1 MPQLVGP
8 ERADGGKDAH
18 DVLSHAVAQRLVTG
32 SALGGVEVGAR
43 GVDEFH
49 DGRDRGVELTA
60 VVVLGAL
67 GDGAM
72 ALAIELHRGLVER
85 GLVEGHVGVAGLDEL
100 PHDTPG
106 ALDKAVGALDGLGI
120 PVEVLLGRG
129 DKQDRQ
135 THGVGAVGLDNRAR
149 GHDVALG
156 LGHGVAVLV
165 LDHALAQQVGEG
177 LVHAQQAQ
185 VAQRLGKEAAVEQVQ
200 NGVLDAADVVIDGH
214 PTVGSLAGEGQLGVV
229 RIGIAQVIP
238 AGASEGVHGI
248 GLALGRATADRAGG
262 LVELLALGKGLTG
275 AQVQVLGQRHRQ
287 LVLGHRHDAAV
298 LAVDSRDGVAPITLT
313 GNEPV
318 AQTELDLATTAAHGL
333 EVGNDSSLALGVLAA
348 AHAGVLAGLDERA
361 LGSVGAIPV
370 DGLGMEGIDGLAA
383 GLDGSAVVIV
393 QDDRHDGQVVLA
405 GKLKVTLVAAGNGHD
420 GAGAVV
426 GHDVIGNPHGDLLA
440 VDGIHHVAARKG
452 AVLLEGALG
461 TLDGR
466 NMLGVLDD
474 LHDRFLVLRA
484 LDELVQ
490 TGVLGSKDK
499 EGHAKERIGA
509 GGEDG
514 DLALVA
520 LDRLAILVAQG
531 KVDLGALGAAD
542 PVGLHL
548 LNALGPAG
556 ELLQVVEQLLRVLGN
571 LEVPLLQVALLGLG
585 ATAPALALGHL
596 LVGKNGLAGGA
607 PVDRVLLAVDQALF
621 PHLLKD
627 PLAPAVVVGAAGL
640 DHAIQ
645 IVGEAHTL
653 HRGKRLVHVL
663 IRPGGSLRVV
673 LDGGVLGGQA
683 KGVEA
688 DGMQH
693 VVAAHAGLTGHG
705 IADGVVARVAHVQVA
720 RRIREHLEHVL
731 LGLARV
737 GVDGKEVGV
746 LPGLHPPG
754 LNGLRVVGRDLVLM
768 ICAIAHISSFNL
780 SWGRSA
786 WLCSLLRTVLRKTK
800 STLSALL
807 CVRNL

>member
-1 MPQLVGP
+1 M
-8 ERADGGKDAH
+8 
-18 DVLSHAVAQRLVTG
+18 T
-32 SALGGVEVGAR
+32 
-43 GVDEFH
+43 
-49 DGRDRGVELTA
+49 
-60 VVVLGAL
+60 
-67 GDGAM
+67 
-72 ALAIELHRGLVER
+72 LAIELHRNLVER
-85 GLVEGHVGVAGLDEL
+85 GFIESHVGVAGLDEL
-100 PHDTPG
+100 PNDTPS
-106 ALDKAVGALDGLGI
+106 ALDEAVGALNGLGI

-135 THGVGAVGLDNRAR
+135 THGVGAVGLDDRAR
-149 GHDVALG
+149 GHDIALG

-177 LVHAQQAQ
+177 LVHAQQAK
-185 VAQRLGKEAAVEQVQ
+185 VAQGLGKEAAVEQVQ
-200 NGVLDAADVVIDGH
+200 NSVLDAADVVIDGH
-214 PTVGSLAGEGQLGVV
+214 PTVCRLAGEGQLGVV
-229 RIGIAQVIP
+229 RVGIAQVIP
-238 AGASEGVHGI
+238 AGAGEGVHGI

-262 LVELLALGKGLTG
+262 LVELLALGEGLAG

-287 LVLGHRHDAAV
+287 LILGHGHDTAV
-298 LAVDSRDGVAPITLT
+298 LAVDGRDGVAPIALAAD
-313 GNEPV
+313 EPV

-333 EVGNDSSLALGVLAA
+333 EVGHDRSLALGVLAA
-348 AHAGVLAGLDERA
+348 AHASVLAGLYERT
-361 LGSVGAIPV
+361 LGSVSAIPV
-370 DGLGMEGIDGLAA
+370 DGLGMEGINGLAA
-383 GLDGSAVVIV
+383 GLDGSAIVIV
-393 QDDRHDGQVVLA
+393 QDDRHDRQVVLT
-405 GKLKVTLVAAGNGHD
+405 GKLKVALVAAGNGHD

-426 GHDVIGNPHGDLLA
+426 GNDIIGNPHGDLLA
-440 VDGIHHVAARKG
+440 VDGVYHIAAREG
-452 AVLLEGALG
+452 TVLLEGALG

-466 NMLGVLDD
+466 DVLGVLDD
-474 LHDRFLVLRA
+474 LGDGLLVLRA

-490 TGVLGSKDK
+490 AGVLGSQDK
-499 EGHAKERIGA
+499 EGNAKKGIGTR
-509 GGEDG
+509 GKDG

-531 KVDLGALGAAD
+531 KVDLGALGATD

-548 LNALGPAG
+548 LDALGPAG

-571 LEVPLLQVALLGLG
+571 LVVPLLKVALLGLG
-585 ATAPALALGHL
+585 AAAPALALGDL
-596 LVGKNGLAGGA
+596 LVGQNGLAGGA
-607 PVDRVLLAVDQALF
+607 PVDRVLFTVDQALF

-645 IVGEAHTL
+645 IVGEAHAL
-653 HRGKRLVHVL
+653 HRGERLVHVL

-673 LDGGVLGGQA
+673 LDSGVLGRKA
-683 KGVEA
+683 KGIKA
-688 DGMQH
+688 DGVQH
-693 VVAAHAGLTGHG
+693 IVAAHAGLTGHG

-731 LGLARV
+731 LGLAVV

-754 LNGLRVVGRDLVLM
+754 LNGLRVVGRNLVLM

-786 WLCSLLRTVLRKTK
+786 
-800 STLSALL
+800 
-807 CVRNL
+807 

>member
-8 ERADGGKDAH
+8 ERADGGEDAH
-18 DVLSHAVAQRLVTG
+18 DILGHAVAQRLVAGGTLG
-32 SALGGVEVGAR
+32 SVEVGAR
-43 GVDEFH
+43 RVDELH
-49 DGRDRGVELTA
+49 DGRDRGVELA
-60 VVVLGAL
+60 AIEVLGAL
-67 GDGAM
+67 GDSAVT
-72 ALAIELHRGLVER
+72 LAVELHRGLVER
-85 GLVEGHVGVAGLDEL
+85 GLVEGHVGVTRLDEL

-106 ALDKAVGALDGLGI
+106 AFNEAVGALNGLGI

-135 THGVGAVGLDNRAR
+135 THGVGAVGLDDRAR

-177 LVHAQQAQ
+177 LVNAQQAQ
-185 VAQRLGKEAAVEQVQ
+185 VAQCLGKEATVEQVQ

-214 PTVGSLAGEGQLGVV
+214 PAIGGLAGEGQLGVV

-238 AGASEGVHGI
+238 AGAGKGVHGI
-248 GLALGRATADRAGG
+248 GLALGWATANRAGG
-262 LVELLALGKGLTG
+262 LVELLALGEGLAG

-287 LVLGHRHDAAV
+287 LILGHGHDAAV
-298 LAVDSRDGVAPITLT
+298 LAVNGRDGVAPITLAAD
-313 GNEPV
+313 EPV
-318 AQTELDLATTAAHGL
+318 AQTELDLATAAAHGL
-333 EVGNDSSLALGVLAA
+333 EVGHDGSLALGVLAA
-348 AHAGVLAGLDERA
+348 AHAGVLAGLDECA
-361 LGSVGAIPV
+361 LSSVGAIPV
-370 DGLGMEGIDGLAA
+370 DGLGMEGIDGLTA

-393 QDDRHDGQVVLA
+393 QDDRHDGQVVLT
-405 GKLKVTLVAAGNGHD
+405 GKLKVALVAAGNGHD

-426 GHDVIGNPHGDLLA
+426 GNDIIGNPHGDLLA
-440 VDGIHHVAARKG
+440 VDGVHHVATGKG
-452 AVLLEGALG
+452 TVLLEGALG
-461 TLDGR
+461 TLHGR
-466 NMLGVLDD
+466 DMLGVLDD
-474 LHDRFLVLRA
+474 LGDGLLVLRA

-490 TGVLGSKDK
+490 ARVLGSQDK
-499 EGHAKERIGA
+499 EGDTEERVGTR
-509 GGEDG
+509 GEDG
-514 DLALVA
+514 DLTLVA
-520 LDRLAILVAQG
+520 LDGLAILVAQG
-531 KVDLGALGAAD
+531 KVDLGALGATD

-548 LNALGPAG
+548 LDALGPAG

-571 LEVPLLQVALLGLG
+571 LVVPLLKVALLGLG
-585 ATAPALALGHL
+585 AAAPALALGNL
-596 LVGKNGLAGGA
+596 LVGQNGLTSGA
-607 PVDRVLLAVDQALF
+607 PVDRVLLAIDQALF

-627 PLAPAVVVGAAGL
+627 PLAPAVIIGAAGL

-645 IVGEAHTL
+645 IVGEAHAL
-653 HRGKRLVHVL
+653 HRGERLVHVL

-683 KGVEA
+683 KGVKA

-705 IADGVVARVAHVQVA
+705 IADGIVARVAHVQVT

-731 LGLARV
+731 FGLAVV

-746 LPGLHPPG
+746 LPGLHPLG

-786 WLCSLLRTVLRKTK
+786 RLCSLLRTVLLAR
-800 STLSALL
+800 
-807 CVRNL
+807 RPH

>member
-18 DVLSHAVAQRLVTG
+18 DILSHAVAQRLVAGGT
-32 SALGGVEVGAR
+32 LGGVEVGAR
-43 GVDEFH
+43 RVDELH
-49 DGRDRGVELTA
+49 DGRDRGVELA
-60 VVVLGAL
+60 AIEVLGAL
-67 GDGAM
+67 GDGAVT
-72 ALAIELHRGLVER
+72 LAIELHRNLIER
-85 GLVEGHVGVAGLDEL
+85 GLVKGHVDVAGLDEL
-100 PHDTPG
+100 PNDTPG
-106 ALDKAVGALDGLGI
+106 ALDEAVSALNGLGI
-120 PVEVLLGRG
+120 PVEILLGRG

-135 THGVGAVGLDNRAR
+135 THGVGAVRFDDRAR

-185 VAQRLGKEAAVEQVQ
+185 VAQGLGKEATVEQVQ
-200 NGVLDAADVVIDGH
+200 NGVLDAADVVIDRH
-214 PTVGSLAGEGQLGVV
+214 PTVGGFLGEGQLSVV

-238 AGASEGVHGI
+238 AGAGKGVHGI

-262 LVELLALGKGLTG
+262 LVELLALGEGLAG

-287 LVLGHRHDAAV
+287 LILGHGHDAAV
-298 LAVDSRDGVAPITLT
+298 LAVDGRDGVAPIALT

-318 AQTELDLATTAAHGL
+318 AQAELDLATTAAHGL
-333 EVGNDSSLALGVLAA
+333 EVGHDRSLALGVLTA

-361 LGSVGAIPV
+361 LGSVSAIPV

-383 GLDGSAVVIV
+383 GLDGSAIVIV
-393 QDDRHDGQVVLA
+393 QDDRHDRQVVLA
-405 GKLKVTLVAAGNGHD
+405 GKLKVALVATGNGHD
-420 GAGAVV
+420 GTGTVV
-426 GHDVIGNPHGDLLA
+426 GDDIIGNPHGDLLA
-440 VDGIHHVAARKG
+440 VDGVYHIAARKG
-452 AVLLEGALG
+452 TVLLEGALG
-461 TLDGR
+461 TLDSR
-466 NMLGVLDD
+466 DMLGVLDD
-474 LHDRFLVLRA
+474 LGDGLLVLRA

-490 TGVLGSKDK
+490 AGVLGSQDK
-499 EGHAKERIGA
+499 EGDAKKGIGSR
-509 GGEDG
+509 GEDG

-520 LDRLAILVAQG
+520 LDGLAILVAQG
-531 KVDLGALGAAD
+531 KVDLGALGATD

-548 LNALGPAG
+548 LDALGPAG
-556 ELLQVVEQLLRVLGN
+556 ELLQVVEQLLRVLGDF
-571 LEVPLLQVALLGLG
+571 EVPLLKVALLGLG
-585 ATAPALALGHL
+585 AAAPALALSDL
-596 LVGKNGLAGGA
+596 LVGQNGLAGGA

-621 PHLLKD
+621 PQLLKD
-627 PLAPAVVVGAAGL
+627 PLTPAVVVGAAGL

-645 IVGEAHTL
+645 IVGEAHAL
-653 HRGKRLVHVL
+653 HRGERLVHVL

-673 LDGGVLGGQA
+673 LDGGVLGRQA
-683 KGVEA
+683 KGIEA

-731 LGLARV
+731 LGLAVV

-754 LNGLRVVGRDLVLM
+754 LNGLRVVDRNLVLM

-786 WLCSLLRTVLRKTK
+786 
-800 STLSALL
+800 
-807 CVRNL
+807 